1 MKFLFPAIL
10 NFYKCNIVAFVFM
23 RIAIPKISF
32 AWVLAVS
39 LTVTAQSPMSP
50 VEDGWVIF
58 AKVKFTSRY
67 YKEHKE
73 NFLTPFFDSRI
84 RALEGTEIQLRG
96 HYMPF
101 DLDDKK
107 TIIISKF
114 PYAACFF
121 CGGAGPESVAEITFA
136 GKVPKFKADQVI
148 TVRGILK
155 LNDSDVNHLNFL
167 LLNALLVTD
176 HNP

>member
-1 MKFLFPAIL
+1 M
-10 NFYKCNIVAFVFM
+10 FM
-23 RIAIPKISF
+23 KISNREMSF
-32 AWVLAVS
+32 VLALLLSYVALART
-39 LTVTAQSPMSP
+39 LTPPAQ
-50 VEDGWVIF
+50 DGWIVF
-58 AKVKFTSRY
+58 SKVKFTAKY
-67 YKEHKE
+67 YKELKE
-73 NFLTPFFDSRI
+73 YFLTPLFDSRI

-121 CGGAGPESVAEITFA
+121 CGGAGPESVAEITFV

-148 TVRGILK
+148 TVKGILK
-155 LNDSDVNHLNFL
+155 LNDLDVNHLNFL
-167 LLNALLVTD
+167 LLQAELVT
-176 HNP
+176 NPNP